1 MGGWIDRFQIH
12 VREKCKS
19 RVYLHCIITMKG
31 MSKVVHKKEG
41 ILIKKSRPLES
52 SVFQMRLS
60 CRPHPYM
67 TLAVGG
73 MLIHTTENL
82 ASNHILHTSGLEMLG
97 PI

>member
-1 MGGWIDRFQIH
+1 MQ
-12 VREKCKS
+12 KP
-19 RVYLHCIITMKG
+19 CILTLYHNNERYDQSG
-31 MSKVVHKKEG
+31 PQERG
-41 ILIKKSRPLES
+41 YPYKKSRPLES